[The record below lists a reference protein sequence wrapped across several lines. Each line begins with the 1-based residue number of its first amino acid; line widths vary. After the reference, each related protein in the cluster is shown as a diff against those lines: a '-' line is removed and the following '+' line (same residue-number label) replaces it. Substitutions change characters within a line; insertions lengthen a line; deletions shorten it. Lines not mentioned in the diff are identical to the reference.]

1 MKKKSLIGL
10 TFLTISTIAQS
21 NDVVQSVEKEDR
33 ARSVREVVSDIR
45 KNETKE
51 PTVVDNFK
59 HMFEAGKVSGTLRV
73 MGAGYKNKAPSS
85 VDTYATAIGGLLK
98 YELAEYNGFNAGV
111 AVSTSQDIPFATGD
125 KNIGEQNSELSSVN
139 GSYTTISEAY
149 LNYKYNDF
157 NFRIGRQVIDTPL
170 ADSDD
175 IRMVHNTFEA
185 YIATYDFKEIA
196 FMAGHLNS
204 WQGTDAGVDDGWIEA
219 GENGVTFA
227 GASYSEDLTF
237 EAWYYNFSEYTNAIY
252 LEAGIE
258 HDMAE
263 NIQLHGVLQYLN
275 ETQLQG
281 SGIGA
286 NVYGALV
293 ELIAYDIGFGIA
305 YNGADKQNGKSSFS
319 ALGGGALFTS
329 MDTFIIDE
337 IAQDR
342 DASALL
348 GGIRYELDNFHFYY
362 AYALFDGKA
371 DSSGAKAK
379 LSEQNMGFEYNVN
392 DEFLVSA
399 LYAISTDLNSD
410 IKTDSDWDRVQLMV
424 NYNF

>member
-1 MKKKSLIGL
+1 MKQKLLIGL
-10 TFLTISTIAQS
+10 TFLTMAGVSQAYDEVET
-21 NDVVQSVEKEDR
+21 VEKEDR

-73 MGAGYKNKAPSS
+73 MGAGYDNRAPLS
-85 VDTYATAIGGLLK
+85 VNTYSTAIGGLLK
-98 YELAEYNGFNAGV
+98 YELAEYNGFNGGV
-111 AVSTSQDIPFATGD
+111 AVSTSQDMPFATGD
-125 KNIGEQNSELSSVN
+125 KDAGKQNSELSSAN

-149 LNYKYNDF
+149 VNYKYDDF
-157 NFRIGRQVIDTPL
+157 NFRVGRQVIDTPL

-185 YIATYDFKEIA
+185 YIATYDFKEIS

-204 WQGTDAGVDDGWIEA
+204 WQGTDAGIDDGWIEA

-227 GASYSEDLTF
+227 GASYSQALTF

-258 HDMAE
+258 RDIAE
-263 NIQLHGVLQYLN
+263 DIQLHGVVQYLN
-275 ETQLQG
+275 ETELQG
-281 SGIGA
+281 SAVGA
-286 NVYGALV
+286 NIYGALV
-293 ELIAYDIGFGIA
+293 ELIAYDIGFGLA
-305 YNGADKQNGKSSFS
+305 YNGAQKQDGKSSFS

-348 GGIRYELDNFHFYY
+348 GGIRYEIENFHFYY
-362 AYALFDGKA
+362 AYALFEGDA

-410 IKTDSDWDRVQLMV
+410 VKTDSDWDRVQLMV